1 MKDMPPN
8 RDTMFENGG
17 RPSTSD
23 IMLGIIFVWKVP
35 HGHMYNYRHYVQ
47 YSKNINL
54 ASRQHV
60 GDYCMLVLRMRGYGS
75 HLNHLIGKLAGT
87 LAVGWSDIGFFVIFE
102 NGHDYAADQVYFL
115 CLQFLIIG
123 EFGQLL
129 SGACA
134 AKFSLSKN
142 RRELKNSSLF

>member
-87 LAVGWSDIGFFVIFE
+87 LAVGWSDIGFFCDFRKRAPLCCQSGIFFM
-102 NGHDYAADQVYFL
+102 YPIF
-115 CLQFLIIG
+115 
-123 EFGQLL
+123 
-129 SGACA
+129 
-134 AKFSLSKN
+134 KN
-142 RRELKNSSLF
+142 RRIWPAPIRCMCGKVFTFKKSQGT